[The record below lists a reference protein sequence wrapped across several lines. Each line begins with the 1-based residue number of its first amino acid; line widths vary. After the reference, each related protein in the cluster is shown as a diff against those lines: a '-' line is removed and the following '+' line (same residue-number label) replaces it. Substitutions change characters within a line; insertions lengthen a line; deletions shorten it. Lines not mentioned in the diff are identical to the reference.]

1 MFADYFACFKAF
13 VEWLLATVNPT
24 EGTAFLWALVAMYAC
39 VLAAW
44 RVDALVERWINL
56 YALFPALS
64 PAHSP
69 ALFTA
74 VFTADFAA
82 VFAALNM
89 KLDTNRSTAT
99 SPSHLHQL
107 GAPARLKLPA
117 LR

>member
-1 MFADYFACFKAF
+1 MFADYFACCKAF

-56 YALFPALS
+56 YALFPA
-64 PAHSP
+64 HSP

-74 VFTADFAA
+74 VFTAD
-82 VFAALNM
+82 FAALNM

-107 GAPARLKLPA
+107 GAPAMLKLPA

>member
-44 RVDALVERWINL
+44 RVDALVEWWINM
-56 YALFPALS
+56 YALFPVVFL
-64 PAHSP
+64 

-74 VFTADFAA
+74 VFLA

-89 KLDTNRSTAT
+89 KLDTNRKY
-99 SPSHLHQL
+99 SHFPLPP
-107 GAPARLKLPA
+107 APARRPGDA
-117 LR
+117 